1 MRLRNIFFFER
12 PDTAC
17 LRLCHRGIVRYH
29 LAFLF
34 FGCATPD
41 AMAHERHQDDEKDAH
56 VDREKFPAKGGNAF
70 GKCGHG

>member
-1 MRLRNIFFFER
+1 MSVR

-17 LRLCHRGIVRYH
+17 LRLTHRGIVRYN

-34 FGCATPD
+34 FVCHAGRQD
-41 AMAHERHQDDEKDAH
+41 HERHQDDEKDAH

-70 GKCGHG
+70 GGHG